1 LGMKISIDGEGD
13 IIIKRKPREKKT
25 KPVSEQ
31 AQVTEP
37 SDPKTRRVM
46 LTFSKNI
53 IDQMEIRT
61 EGVFRP
67 RMQDVETAYGISGDE
82 ILDMFHKFTS
92 SEVIRESTPF
102 AIYTTTDNKIEYIL
116 EERGESPKNVVDV
129 HTHPAG
135 IAELSEEDRSTM
147 KRISQVFK
155 EKMSGTKIIFGVH
168 AVSEEKGLGKRI
180 KPDASG
186 NRIKWR
192 SLTREHEVAFYD
204 ENSRP
209 VDVVIREP

>member
-1 LGMKISIDGEGD
+1 MKISIDGGGD
-13 IIIKRKPREKKT
+13 IIIKRKPRDKKT
-25 KPVSEQ
+25 KPASEQ
-31 AQVTEP
+31 AQVT
-37 SDPKTRRVM
+37 DPPGSRTRRVT
-46 LTFSKNI
+46 LTFSKGI
-53 IDQMEIRT
+53 LDQMEIRT

-92 SEVIRESTPF
+92 SEVIRESTPS

-116 EERGESPKNVVDV
+116 EERSESPKMMVDV

-147 KRISQVFK
+147 KKIAQVFK

-168 AVSEEKGLGKRI
+168 AVSEERDLGKRI
-180 KPDASG
+180 KPEASG

-209 VDVVIREP
+209 VDVIIREP